1 MKAVKCLL
9 ENVVIKEDMEDSA
22 DLFTEEIAVEEDTN
36 QVDKKS
42 TDDAVTNE

>member
-1 MKAVKCLL
+1 MPFRECSY
-9 ENVVIKEDMEDSA
+9 IKEDMEDSA